1 MGFDQTVR
9 IAMSNCKSNCPT
21 QDHASYGECLRDG
34 MPSTRNSTQSVD
46 SLYKR
51 ELVNYTEITEY
62 KAARAQG
69 IQPKGSKLKDIRTAV
84 AASKATDTALTLT

>member
-1 MGFDQTVR
+1 
-9 IAMSNCKSNCPT
+9 MSNCSSGCKT
-21 QDHASYGECLRDG
+21 QDHATYGECLRANR
-34 MPSTRNSTQSVD
+34 PAVRNSTQSVD

-69 IQPKGSKLKDIRTAV
+69 IQPKGSKLSDIRTAV
-84 AASKATDTALTLT
+84 ALSQKADAALTIS